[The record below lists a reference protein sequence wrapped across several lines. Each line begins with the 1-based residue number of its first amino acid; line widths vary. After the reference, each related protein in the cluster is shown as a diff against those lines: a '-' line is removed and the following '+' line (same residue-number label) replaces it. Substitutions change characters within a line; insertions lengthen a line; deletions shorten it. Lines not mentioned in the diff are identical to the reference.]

1 MAEPQELN
9 RERAFLH
16 DVGVS
21 LNAALF
27 IIDRLI
33 EELKEEEGRL
43 ENDSEI
49 ERLFNTLATHLVKID
64 QQVKSRHTLLSEL
77 LNEDIQKEKRKR
89 GLTGSSLNRT

>member
-1 MAEPQELN
+1 MMVDPQELN
-9 RERAFLH
+9 RERNFLN

-49 ERLFNTLATHLVKID
+49 ERLFNNLALHLAKVD
-64 QQVKSRHTLLSEL
+64 QQVKSRHSYLSEY
-77 LNEDIQKEKRKR
+77 LNAEIQKEKRKNANR
-89 GLTGSSLNRT
+89 DSSLK